1 MSKGVSKGEFSRER
15 MLAMRQHGQG
25 VQAMRDANA
34 AGASNVPHALY
45 PHSDQE
51 ANGTSMEMQ
60 NGVAGPSIDGVDP
73 HAGSASVVAV

>member
-25 VQAMRDANA
+25 VQAMREASA
-34 AGASNVPHALY
+34 AGAGNVPHALY

-51 ANGTSMEMQ
+51 TNGTSMEMQ
-60 NGVAGPSIDGVDP
+60 NGVTGPTIDGGDP
-73 HAGSASVVAV
+73 HASSGPVVAV